1 MRRGLWVLAAL
12 LLLLTA
18 ACAAPGEQ
26 GPEKERTV
34 SEEAAE
40 EPEAPAGQ
48 DRAIAAYEEIVTSF
62 ADGAYPAEFGDAYLE
77 DNYLWVCLTDD
88 SEQMRETYRALTSD
102 PEILRF
108 RKVIYGY
115 NDLRALQESIVDTPE
130 IVFASVGVDVTE
142 NRVDVGIPDLDREQE
157 TLELIREHLPPEL
170 AEKFSEEL
178 PVEIVQEDYPIAE

>member
-1 MRRGLWVLAAL
+1 MRRGLWALAA

-18 ACAAPGEQ
+18 ACAAPAEQ
-26 GPEKERTV
+26 EAEEARAV
-34 SEEAAE
+34 SEEAAV

-62 ADGAYPAEFGDAYLE
+62 GGAYPAEFGDAYLE

-88 SEQMRETYRALTSD
+88 SEQMREKYLALSGD

-108 RKVIYGY
+108 RKVDYGY
-115 NDLRALQESIVDTPE
+115 NDLRALQDAIVGTPE

-142 NRVDVGIPDLDREQE
+142 NRVAVGIPDLDREQE
-157 TLELIREHLPPEL
+157 TLALIREHLPPEL
-170 AEKFSEEL
+170 AKRFPGEL
-178 PVEIVQEDYPIAE
+178 PVAVSQEDYATYY